1 MIVLLR
7 RSSFGRSAGEH
18 NQVGRR
24 GEEGFGGGGVRLG
37 GASQPSMRRSAA
49 HNQHDLAKYEFCIS
63 GTYIG
68 YRRMMGK
75 DWGRTILPSH

>member
-1 MIVLLR
+1 
-7 RSSFGRSAGEH
+7 
-18 NQVGRR
+18 
-24 GEEGFGGGGVRLG
+24 
-37 GASQPSMRRSAA
+37 MRRSAA
-49 HNQHDLAKYEFCIS
+49 HNQHDLAKYEFFIS